1 MDWSKLE
8 NIIFV
13 AVTAVLAVTLLVA
26 AFVIMSKGK
35 RKTCALDIL
44 LRIVSIIT
52 LAASFVM
59 FVAALFADFEGDYRI
74 AITSGEQTAATLV
87 LGAKT
92 VELPFPQL
100 FAALATTTGHEL
112 VVCLLVIS
120 LIVLVLDFM
129 TAKRKYGA
137 ATKSARKKSDKSV
150 AKTPE
155 DAKRAAELE
164 KIKRLGD
171 AAVKKT
177 NAAASSKT
185 SETTQAPAQ
194 PPAPEK
200 QAQADE
206 EPDWL
211 KHPTAA
217 DWRAEVISGSSE
229 FVGLSGLDD
238 NDRDFDTFDD
248 PDGEREDRPW
258 YEQTD
263 ETPEPSTVTTDDNAD
278 AELDINDE
286 APGAENPF
294 EPDALDEDVSEAAQ
308 DETEAFDE
316 FDERETETDD
326 GDFDAF
332 EDEAE
337 AYEDAETNETDESGE
352 AYDTVDS
359 LDPEDFYDAPTDEAR
374 DDYGSDEAENGAE
387 DREASYGV
395 EPDRD
400 IYIPKMRTI
409 ARDMA
414 RPAARRTG
422 ERATAGRKPAA
433 TGTAD
438 TATEKKLSAKNRAT
452 ARPSSNGKPK
462 STKGAKKPHD
472 PKSLPVTRRYVIL
485 DRTSAVNIFSDYLK
499 ERDKADMDKLESSI
513 STIIIK

>member
-13 AVTAVLAVTLLVA
+13 AVTAVLAVTLLIA

-44 LRIVSIIT
+44 LRVVSIIT
-52 LAASFVM
+52 LAASVVM
-59 FVAALFADFEGDYRI
+59 FVAALFADFEGEYRI
-74 AITSGEQTAATLV
+74 AITSGEQIAATLV

-92 VELPFPQL
+92 IELPFPQL
-100 FAALATTTGHEL
+100 FATLATTTGHEL

-137 ATKSARKKSDKSV
+137 ANKSARKRADKPA

-155 DAKRAAELE
+155 EAKRAAELE
-164 KIKRLGD
+164 RIKRLGD

-177 NAAASSKT
+177 NAAASSNS
-185 SETTQAPAQ
+185 SETAQAPAQ
-194 PPAPEK
+194 PAPEK
-200 QAQADE
+200 QDRNE

-211 KHPTAA
+211 KHPTSA
-217 DWRAEVISGSSE
+217 DWRAEENSGSSE

-238 NDRDFDTFDD
+238 GDRDFDTFDD
-248 PDGEREDRPW
+248 TDGGADDDREDRPW

-263 ETPEPSTVTTDDNAD
+263 ETPEPDAVENDSSEAETDDA
-278 AELDINDE
+278 
-286 APGAENPF
+286 
-294 EPDALDEDVSEAAQ
+294 
-308 DETEAFDE
+308 EAFDE
-316 FDERETETDD
+316 LVGQDNEKDD
-326 GDFDAF
+326 SDFDVF
-332 EDEAE
+332 EDESE
-337 AYEDAETNETDESGE
+337 AYEDLEANETAEADE
-352 AYDTVDS
+352 AYDAVDVREAEE
-359 LDPEDFYDAPTDEAR
+359 LFDAQGDDAR
-374 DDYGSDEAENGAE
+374 DDYETVEAGGDEE
-387 DREASYGV
+387 REAADGV

-409 ARDMA
+409 ARDTVK
-414 RPAARRTG
+414 PAARRTG
-422 ERATAGRKPAA
+422 ETSS
-433 TGTAD
+433 
-438 TATEKKLSAKNRAT
+438 EKKPVTKNRAS
-452 ARPSSNGKPK
+452 AKSSSNGKSK

-499 ERDKADMDKLESSI
+499 ERDKADKDKLESSI

>member
-13 AVTAVLAVTLLVA
+13 AVTAVLAVTLLIA

-44 LRIVSIIT
+44 LRVVSIIT
-52 LAASFVM
+52 LAASVVM
-59 FVAALFADFEGDYRI
+59 FVAALFADFEGEYRI
-74 AITSGEQTAATLV
+74 AITSGEQIAATLV
-87 LGAKT
+87 LGVKT
-92 VELPFPQL
+92 IELPFPQL
-100 FAALATTTGHEL
+100 FATLATTTGHEL

-137 ATKSARKKSDKSV
+137 ANKSARKRADKPA

-164 KIKRLGD
+164 RIKRLGD

-177 NAAASSKT
+177 NAAASSNS
-185 SETTQAPAQ
+185 SETAQAPAQ
-194 PPAPEK
+194 PAPEK
-200 QAQADE
+200 QDRNE

-211 KHPTAA
+211 KHPTSA
-217 DWRAEVISGSSE
+217 DWRAEENSGNSE

-238 NDRDFDTFDD
+238 GDRDFDTFDD
-248 PDGEREDRPW
+248 TDGGADDDREDRPW

-263 ETPEPSTVTTDDNAD
+263 ETS
-278 AELDINDE
+278 
-286 APGAENPF
+286 
-294 EPDALDEDVSEAAQ
+294 EPDAVENDSSEA
-308 DETEAFDE
+308 ETDDAEA

-326 GDFDAF
+326 ADLDAF
-332 EDEAE
+332 DGAEVYEDLEANETAE
-337 AYEDAETNETDESGE
+337 ADE
-352 AYDTVDS
+352 AYDAVDVREAEE
-359 LDPEDFYDAPTDEAR
+359 LFDAQGDDAR
-374 DDYGSDEAENGAE
+374 DDYETVEAGGDEE
-387 DREASYGV
+387 REASDGV

-409 ARDMA
+409 ARDTVK
-414 RPAARRTG
+414 PAARRTG
-422 ERATAGRKPAA
+422 ERAATGNKPAA
-433 TGTAD
+433 SRAGETSS
-438 TATEKKLSAKNRAT
+438 EKKPATKNRAS
-452 ARPSSNGKPK
+452 AKSSSNGKPK

-499 ERDKADMDKLESSI
+499 ERDKADKDKLESSI

>member
-13 AVTAVLAVTLLVA
+13 AVTAVLAVTLLIA

-44 LRIVSIIT
+44 LRVVSIIT
-52 LAASFVM
+52 LAASVVM
-59 FVAALFADFEGDYRI
+59 FVAALFADFEGEYRI
-74 AITSGEQTAATLV
+74 AITSGEQIAATLV

-92 VELPFPQL
+92 IELPFPQL
-100 FAALATTTGHEL
+100 FATLATTTGHEL

-137 ATKSARKKSDKSV
+137 ANKSARKRADKPA

-164 KIKRLGD
+164 RIKRLGD

-177 NAAASSKT
+177 NAAASSNS
-185 SETTQAPAQ
+185 SETAQAPAQ
-194 PPAPEK
+194 PAPEK
-200 QAQADE
+200 QDRNE

-211 KHPTAA
+211 KHPTSA
-217 DWRAEVISGSSE
+217 DWRAEENSGNSE

-238 NDRDFDTFDD
+238 GDRDFDTFDD
-248 PDGEREDRPW
+248 TDGGADDDREDRPW

-263 ETPEPSTVTTDDNAD
+263 ETPEPSAVTTDDNAG
-278 AELDINDE
+278 AELDATDE
-286 APGAENPF
+286 TRDAENSS
-294 EPDALDEDVSEAAQ
+294 EPDAVENDSSEA
-308 DETEAFDE
+308 ETDDAEA

-326 GDFDAF
+326 ADLDAF
-332 EDEAE
+332 DGAE
-337 AYEDAETNETDESGE
+337 AYEDLEANETAEADE
-352 AYDTVDS
+352 AYDAVDGREAEE
-359 LDPEDFYDAPTDEAR
+359 LFDAR
-374 DDYGSDEAENGAE
+374 DDYETVEAGGDEE
-387 DREASYGV
+387 REAADGV

-409 ARDMA
+409 ARDTVK
-414 RPAARRTG
+414 PAARRTG
-422 ERATAGRKPAA
+422 ERAATGNKPAA
-433 TGTAD
+433 SRAGETSS
-438 TATEKKLSAKNRAT
+438 EKKPATKNRAS
-452 ARPSSNGKPK
+452 AKSSSNGKPK

-499 ERDKADMDKLESSI
+499 ERDKADKDKLESSI